1 MTFTKTHYDTLD
13 ETVYTATHKSGLK
26 VILIKKPGF
35 KKSYAT
41 FSTKYGSIN
50 TEFVVPGETE
60 TTKVIDGVAHFLEHK
75 VFEQPD
81 GSNAFNDF
89 SKYGANANAFTS
101 FGVTNYLYS
110 CTDYFYENLEILLN
124 FVQTPYFT
132 EENVEKEKGIIAQEI
147 RMYEDD
153 AEQTC
158 MYNCLEAMYEKHPVR
173 VNIAGSVEEI
183 MKTTPELLYK
193 CYNTFYHPS
202 NMALIC
208 VGDLDENDIMRMV
221 EKCIKTDAPHG
232 EITQVFPEESPKA
245 YKRRIE
251 AKFDIPVPMYMIGF
265 KDPATGGTSD
275 EMLKREI
282 LTNCILRI
290 LFGKSSA
297 FYKKLYDSGVINKTF
312 SAFYEY
318 EDSCGYAAFFGESEK
333 IEELEKEIFL
343 TIENAGKNG
352 IDKDDFDRA
361 KKVLLGQ
368 FMSVLD
374 SVEGFGNEYMF
385 AYHRGINLFDYA
397 RICDTLT
404 VKDARIRLEEIFK
417 EEQCSTSIV
426 LPKKNNG

>member
-1 MTFTKTHYDTLD
+1 MNFTKVHYDTLN
-13 ETVYTATHKSGLK
+13 ETVYSAEHESGLR

-60 TTKVIDGVAHFLEHK
+60 TTKVIDGIAHFLEHK

-110 CTDYFYENLEILLN
+110 CTDNFYENLEILLD

-158 MYNCLEAMYEKHPVR
+158 MYNCLEAMYENHPVR

-183 MKTTPELLYK
+183 MKTTPDLLYK

-208 VGDLDENDIMRMV
+208 VGDLDENEIAQYV
-221 EKCIKTDAPHG
+221 EKCIKTKTPHG
-232 EITQVFPEESPKA
+232 KITQVFPEEKKTV
-245 YKRRIE
+245 YKSRVE
-251 AKFDIPVPMYMIGF
+251 AKFDIPVPMFMIGF
-265 KDPATGGTSD
+265 KDPSTGGTSD
-275 EMLKREI
+275 EALKRET
-282 LTNCILRI
+282 LTACILRV
-290 LFGKSSA
+290 LFGKSSE
-297 FYKKLYDSGVINKTF
+297 FFTKLYDSGVINKTF
-312 SAFYEY
+312 SSFYEY

-333 IEELEKEIFL
+333 IDEVENEIFRVV
-343 TIENAGKNG
+343 EMARAEG
-352 IDKDDFDRA
+352 IDKDSFERA
-361 KKVLLGQ
+361 KRVLCGH

-374 SVEGFGNEYMF
+374 SVENLGNEYMF
-385 AYHRGINLFDYA
+385 AYHKGINLLDYA
-397 RICDTLT
+397 KICESLT
-404 VKDARIRLEEIFK
+404 VEDANKRLNELFNK
-417 EEQCSTSIV
+417 EQCSTSVV
-426 LPKKNNG
+426 LPKKES

>member
-1 MTFTKTHYDTLD
+1 MNFTKTHYDTLN
-13 ETVYTATHKSGLK
+13 ETVYSAVHKSGLK

-60 TTKVIDGVAHFLEHK
+60 TTKVIDGIAHFLEHK

-89 SKYGANANAFTS
+89 SKYGASANAFTS

-110 CTDYFYENLEILLN
+110 CTDNFYENLEILLN

-173 VNIAGSVEEI
+173 VNIAGTVEEI

-208 VGDLDENDIMRMV
+208 VGDLDENKIFEYV
-221 EKCIKTDAPHG
+221 EKCIKTEEPHG
-232 EITQVFPEESPKA
+232 KITQVFPDENKNA

-251 AKFDIPVPMYMIGF
+251 ARFDIPVPMFMVGF

-275 EMLKREI
+275 EMLKRET
-282 LTNCILRI
+282 LTNCILKV
-290 LFGKSSA
+290 LFGRSSA
-297 FYKKLYDSGVINKTF
+297 FYKKLYDRGIINKTF

-333 IEELEKEIFL
+333 TDEIEKEIFSTVEKAKQDGL
-343 TIENAGKNG
+343 DPDSFE
-352 IDKDDFDRA
+352 RA
-361 KKVLLGQ
+361 KKVLCGQ

-374 SVEGFGNEYMF
+374 NVENLGNEYMF
-385 AYHRGINLFDYA
+385 AYHRGINLLDYA
-397 RICDTLT
+397 KICDGITL
-404 VKDARIRLEEIFK
+404 DMAQERIKELFS

>member
-1 MTFTKTHYDTLD
+1 MKFTKTHYDTLG
-13 ETVYTATHKSGLK
+13 ETVYSATHKSGLR
-26 VILIKKPGF
+26 VILRKKEGI

-50 TEFVVPGETE
+50 TQFVVPGEDEVTS
-60 TTKVIDGVAHFLEHK
+60 VIDGVAHFLEHK

-81 GSNAFNDF
+81 GTNAFNDF

-158 MYNCLEAMYEKHPVR
+158 MYNCLEAMYENHPIR
-173 VNIAGSVEEI
+173 INIAGSVEEI

-208 VGDLDENDIMRMV
+208 VGDLDENKIGEYV
-221 EKCIKTDAPHG
+221 EKLIKHDTPHG
-232 EITQVFPEESPKA
+232 EITQVFPEERKEA
-245 YKRRIE
+245 YKRNVE
-251 AKFDIPVPMYMIGF
+251 AEFDIPMPMYMMGF
-265 KDPATGGTSD
+265 KDVSIGGTSD

-282 LTNCILRI
+282 LTNTILRV
-290 LFGKSSA
+290 LFGRSSQ
-297 FYKKLYDSGVINKTF
+297 FYKKLYEEGIINSTF
-312 SAFYEY
+312 GAFYEY
-318 EDSCGYAAFFGESEK
+318 EDSCGYAAFCGESEHIAE
-333 IEELEKEIFL
+333 IEKAIFAEIEKAKKEGL
-343 TIENAGKNG
+343 
-352 IDKDDFDRA
+352 DKDAFERA
-361 KKVLLGQ
+361 KKVYCGQ
-368 FMSVLD
+368 FLD
-374 SVEGFGNEYMF
+374 ILDHIESFGNEYMMS
-385 AYHRGINLFDYA
+385 YHKGVNLFDYP
-397 RICDTLT
+397 RICEEVTIE
-404 VKDARIRLEEIFK
+404 DAMERLCELFNGS
-417 EEQCSTSIV
+417 QCSLSV
-426 LPKKNNG
+426 VSPKKN